1 MQDKAPPLIR
11 VIRRRSGAECYRVA
25 LWLDRSCSP
34 SRSAASVVFVLDYI
48 EGVGVGLLA
57 GAGAPRAPRAA
68 RPFSV
73 FLFPLFC
80 APLVMVHIS
89 PRGGS

>member
-11 VIRRRSGAECYRVA
+11 VIRRRSGA
-25 LWLDRSCSP
+25 
-34 SRSAASVVFVLDYI
+34 